1 MVSPLRFLAM
11 LTVLS
16 AFWPFA
22 AVPGALAGKDCTCRY
37 KGAEVTEGQT
47 ACIKTPKGMQMAR
60 CERVLNNTSWKFLEV
75 PCPLASHIEKPN
87 LSTGTPVLPAVS
99 GSNHKI

>member
-1 MVSPLRFLAM
+1 MVRLA
-11 LTVLS
+11 TS
-16 AFWPFA
+16 AMFSVATILA
-22 AVPGALAGKDCTCRY
+22 AIPVAQAGKDCTCRY

-75 PCPLASHIEKPN
+75 PCPLASSDEKPDM
-87 LSTGTPVLPAVS
+87 STGVPALQPVS
-99 GSNHKI
+99 GSIHKI